1 MLSHNEIDTLK
12 RDQNNQTNRKMNKLK
27 YTILIAVIG
36 VFTLSSCGYNS
47 MVNKQEAV
55 TAQWAQVENAYQ
67 RRADLI
73 PNLVSTVKGYAAHEQ
88 ETFTAVVDARA
99 RATQVTVN
107 PEELTEEGIQ
117 EFQQAQGQLS
127 SALGKLLMIR
137 ENYPDLKANQNFLAL
152 QDELAG
158 TENRIAVERNRFNEN
173 ARDYNQ
179 YIRRFP
185 HVIYAGMFGFKKKG
199 YFEADAGAQ
208 TVPAVEF

>member
-1 MLSHNEIDTLK
+1 
-12 RDQNNQTNRKMNKLK
+12 MNKLK
-27 YTILIAVIG
+27 YTIIIAILG

-47 MVNKQEAV
+47 MVNKEEAV
-55 TAQWAQVENAYQ
+55 TSQWAQVQNSYQ

-73 PNLVSTVKGYAAHEQ
+73 PNLVSTVKGYASHEQ

-99 RATQVTVN
+99 RATQVNVN

-117 EFQQAQGQLS
+117 QYQEAQGQLS

-137 ENYPDLKANQNFLAL
+137 ENYPELKANQNFLAL

-158 TENRIAVERNRFNEN
+158 TENRIAVERNRFNEA

-199 YFEADAGAQ
+199 YFEAEAGSQAAP
-208 TVPAVEF
+208 VANF

>member
-1 MLSHNEIDTLK
+1 
-12 RDQNNQTNRKMNKLK
+12 MNKVK
-27 YTILIAVIG
+27 YTIIIAIIG

-55 TAQWAQVENAYQ
+55 TAQWGQVQNAYQ

-73 PNLVSTVKGYAAHEQ
+73 PNLVNTVKGYAAHEQ

-99 RATQVTVN
+99 RATQVNIN
-107 PEELTEEGIQ
+107 PEDITEEGIQ
-117 EFQQAQGQLS
+117 QFQQAQGQLS
-127 SALGKLLMIR
+127 AALGKLLMIR
-137 ENYPDLKANQNFLAL
+137 ENYPELKANQNFLAL

-158 TENRIAVERNRFNEN
+158 TENRIAVERNRFNEA

-185 HVIYAGMFGFKKKG
+185 HVIYAGWFGFNKKG

-208 TVPAVEF
+208 TAPAVNF

>member
-1 MLSHNEIDTLK
+1 
-12 RDQNNQTNRKMNKLK
+12 MNKLK
-27 YTILIAVIG
+27 YILIAILG

-55 TAQWAQVENAYQ
+55 SAQWAQVENSYQ

-73 PNLVSTVKGYAAHEQ
+73 PNLVSTVKGYASHEQ
-88 ETFTAVVDARA
+88 ETFTAVTEARSK
-99 RATQVTVN
+99 ATQVTVN
-107 PEELTEEGIQ
+107 PEDLTEVSIQ
-117 EFQQAQGQLS
+117 QFQEAQGQLS

-137 ENYPDLKANQNFLAL
+137 ENYPELKANQNFLAL

-158 TENRIAVERNRFNEN
+158 TENRIAVERNRFNEF

-185 HVIYAGMFGFKKKG
+185 HVIYAGWFGFKKKG
-199 YFEADAGAQ
+199 YFEADASAQ
-208 TVPAVEF
+208 SAPVVEF

>member
-1 MLSHNEIDTLK
+1 
-12 RDQNNQTNRKMNKLK
+12 MNKLK
-27 YTILIAVIG
+27 YIILIAVIG

-55 TAQWAQVENAYQ
+55 TAQWAQVENSYQ

-117 EFQQAQGQLS
+117 EFQQAQNQLS

-158 TENRIAVERNRFNEN
+158 TENRIAVERNRFNEY

-208 TVPAVEF
+208 TAPAVEF

>member
-1 MLSHNEIDTLK
+1 
-12 RDQNNQTNRKMNKLK
+12 MNKLK

-47 MVNKQEAV
+47 MVNKEESV
-55 TAQWAQVENAYQ
+55 TAQWGQVQNAYQ

-73 PNLVSTVKGYAAHEQ
+73 PNLVSTVKGYASHEQ

-99 RATQVTVN
+99 RATQINVN
-107 PEELTEEGIQ
+107 PEDLTEERLQ
-117 EFQQAQGQLS
+117 QYQQAQGQLS

-137 ENYPDLKANQNFLAL
+137 ENYPELKANESFLAL

-185 HVIYAGMFGFKKKG
+185 HVIYAGWFGFSKKG

-208 TVPAVEF
+208 NAPVVNF

>member
-1 MLSHNEIDTLK
+1 
-12 RDQNNQTNRKMNKLK
+12 MNKLK
-27 YTILIAVIG
+27 YILIAILG

-55 TAQWAQVENAYQ
+55 SAQWAQVENSYQ

-88 ETFTAVVDARA
+88 ETFTAVIEARSK
-99 RATQVTVN
+99 ATQITVN
-107 PEELTEEGIQ
+107 PEDLTKESIQ
-117 EFQQAQGQLS
+117 QFQEAQGQLS

-137 ENYPDLKANQNFLAL
+137 ENYPELKANQNFLAL

-158 TENRIAVERNRFNEN
+158 TENRIAVERNRFNEF

-185 HVIYAGMFGFKKKG
+185 HVIYAGWFGFKKKG

-208 TVPAVEF
+208 NAPVVEF